1 MELPHCARLS
11 AAAALSVY
19 MYALPIPT
27 SHSLY
32 RAAHTRLASRSLD
45 RTLDKVVRNK
55 GKKEITLVGA
65 EDVTRLAR
73 LLTDRIAHAAAD

>member
-1 MELPHCARLS
+1 MRESECSRGFICLHVRTPDPH
-11 AAAALSVY
+11 
-19 MYALPIPT
+19 
-27 SHSLY
+27 HSLY

-73 LLTDRIAHAAAD
+73 LLTDRIAHAAAAAVD

>member
-1 MELPHCARLS
+1 MRESECSRGFICLHVRTPDPHH
-11 AAAALSVY
+11 
-19 MYALPIPT
+19 T
-27 SHSLY
+27 THSIH

-73 LLTDRIAHAAAD
+73 LLTDRIAHAAAAAD